1 MYWFHFPVQET
12 LAPLIAW
19 KYKYYK
25 GSYVWEARTKD
36 NWDYQCDVSSQPT
49 QSIKN
54 NQF

>member
-1 MYWFHFPVQET
+1 MTSGPPTGTY
-12 LAPLIAW
+12 AGYNCKKGDILIAINA
-19 KYKYYK
+19 
-25 GSYVWEARTKD
+25 GNIPATKD